1 MQDDNSYSSAGD
13 KQNQMEDENTTLTPE
28 VELSEIEV
36 DTPVQLDTNNNELPG
51 KIFLTLLWL

>member
-1 MQDDNSYSSAGD
+1 MKDDNSYSSAKD
-13 KQNQMEDENTTLTPE
+13 EHNQKEIDNTTLSPE

-36 DTPVQLDTNNNELPG
+36 DTPVQLDTKNNELPG

>member
-1 MQDDNSYSSAGD
+1 MHDDNSYSSTGD
-13 KQNQMEDENTTLTPE
+13 KQNPMDDENTTLPPE